1 MIVISFFA
9 SGLLTVAIAVAVLI
23 AGKLLVRWLERLDT
37 TRERP
42 FRDTVRSVQAMIVG
56 VVLFFWLFIS
66 SSPGFGGCWNMC
78 SAHEKTPGELSSAG
92 CFRIAAG
99 ITESA

>member
-9 SGLLTVAIAVAVLI
+9 SGLLTVAIAVAALI
-23 AGKLLVRWLERLDT
+23 AGKLLVRWRERLDT

-56 VVLFFWLFIS
+56 VVLFFWLFYFLFTRIRRLLEHV
-66 SSPGFGGCWNMC
+66 FG
-78 SAHEKTPGELSSAG
+78 T
-92 CFRIAAG
+92 
-99 ITESA
+99 

>member
-23 AGKLLVRWLERLDT
+23 AGKLLVRWLECLDT

-56 VVLFFWLFIS
+56 VVLFFWLFYFLFTRIRRLLEHV
-66 SSPGFGGCWNMC
+66 FG
-78 SAHEKTPGELSSAG
+78 T
-92 CFRIAAG
+92 
-99 ITESA
+99 